1 MARTAR
7 TGVLRAATRG
17 SPLARWQTDYVAGLL
32 AVAGVDVEPV
42 IVSTTGDL
50 RQDMPLSA
58 IGGQGVFV
66 KEVQAAVI
74 EGRADIAVHSAKDL
88 PALVAPG
95 LALAAVPLRGDP
107 RDALVGGALSG
118 LPTGARVATGSIR
131 RRAQLAYLRPDL
143 TFAELRGNIA
153 TRLSKLES
161 EGFAAIVMA
170 AAALQRL
177 GMAERVTELLDLG
190 LFIPQVAQGALAVE
204 CRAGDEVV
212 VELLASIE
220 DTASRTAVDA
230 ERAFLEELGGGCTLP
245 AGAHAVVS
253 SSPDGTEVTLT
264 GLLASSD
271 GRVLLR
277 ATRSCSVAAAGSVA
291 PAGSVAAAGSVAD
304 LGRDVARYLLT
315 EAGGSS
321 LLDAELA

>member
-1 MARTAR
+1 VARAA
-7 TGVLRAATRG
+7 VLRAATRG
-17 SPLARWQTDYVAGLL
+17 SPLARWQTDYVAGIL
-32 AVAGVDVEPV
+32 AVTGVDVDPL

-50 RQDMPLSA
+50 RQDVSLAA

-66 KEVQAAVI
+66 KEVQAAVLD
-74 EGRADIAVHSAKDL
+74 GRADIAVHSAKDL
-88 PALVAPG
+88 PSEVAPG
-95 LALAAVPLRGDP
+95 LVLAAVPLRGDP
-107 RDALVGGALSG
+107 RDALVGGALAG
-118 LPTGARVATGSIR
+118 LPTGALVATGSVR

-161 EGFAAIVMA
+161 EGFDAIVMA

-177 GMAERVTELLDLG
+177 GIAERITELLDVS

-212 VELLASIE
+212 IELLASIE
-220 DTASRTAVDA
+220 DADSRTAVDA
-230 ERAFLEELGGGCTLP
+230 ERAFLAELGGGCTLP
-245 AGAHAVVS
+245 VGAHAVVAA
-253 SSPDGTEVTLT
+253 GGLTLT
-264 GLLASSD
+264 GMLASSD

-277 ATRSCSVAAAGSVA
+277 ETRTG
-291 PAGSVAAAGSVAD
+291 PFGPD
-304 LGRDVARYLLT
+304 LGREVARYLLT